1 MAVLQCIPPLCEL
14 LTVQDSK
21 IVSVALHAIE
31 NILKLDKP
39 NGVVEVQREKAGL
52 RRRWDL
58 QFDRR
63 CRVEECGGVDRLK
76 ELADRD
82 NDGVSQRAGK
92 LLEEC
97 FGIGALR
104 GSSDDSRRG

>member
-39 NGVVEVQREKAGL
+39 NGVVEVQREKARRGPRASAPPCVIACRRMLLFSRWTARMMTAGRRLKQL
-52 RRRWDL
+52 RRHPFSW
-58 QFDRR
+58 
-63 CRVEECGGVDRLK
+63 
-76 ELADRD
+76 
-82 NDGVSQRAGK
+82 
-92 LLEEC
+92 
-97 FGIGALR
+97 
-104 GSSDDSRRG
+104 